1 MNSRLREL
9 FKLSERRS
17 KLSMFSLEL
26 CKLVM
31 NHKFT
36 VVDFD
41 KSEKIQKLISQNLK
55 NSQKKCLTFFSTP
68 FHSKELLETV
78 LSCINQ
84 VNKDCV
90 YIGIGLS
97 EQCGYARLDSIMDFN
112 TQFNYLD
119 ESTGII
125 NFYSCDIENE
135 LIIDFYDEDEVWYYD
150 LEIRGD
156 NWTSS
161 IENITSN

>member
-1 MNSRLREL
+1 M
-9 FKLSERRS
+9 
-17 KLSMFSLEL
+17 SMFSFEL
-26 CKLVM
+26 CKLVT
-31 NHKFT
+31 NNKFT
-36 VVDFD
+36 VVDFE
-41 KSEKIQKLISQNLK
+41 KSEEIRKLTSQNFKKSPK
-55 NSQKKCLTFFSTP
+55 NCLTFPSTP
-68 FHSKELLETV
+68 FHSKELLKNV

-125 NFYSCDIENE
+125 NLYSSDIENE
-135 LIIDFYDEDEVWYYD
+135 LIIDFYEEDEVWYYD

-156 NWTSS
+156 KGR
-161 IENITSN
+161 